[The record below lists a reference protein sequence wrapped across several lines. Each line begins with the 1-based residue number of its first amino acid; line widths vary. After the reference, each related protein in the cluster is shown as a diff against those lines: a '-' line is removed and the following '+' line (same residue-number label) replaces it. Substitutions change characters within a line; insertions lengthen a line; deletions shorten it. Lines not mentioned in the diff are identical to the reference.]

1 MNINKE
7 IDSPLS
13 SLLEELPSPP
23 EGKTGWPW
31 TVDSDPLPDLM
42 PDGSAWPK
50 ISVVT
55 PSYNQAQFIEE
66 TIRSVLLQ
74 GYPNLEF
81 IIIDGGSTDNTL
93 NIIKKYEPWISYWVS
108 EPDRG
113 QSHAIN
119 KGIAKATGKIFFWL
133 NSDDLVLP
141 GACERVAK
149 NFMDNPKTKM
159 VIGQAKVI
167 DAKANEISELFSNFS
182 TWEDLITSPYNK
194 VRQVS
199 TFFARSLFDECG
211 LLNEGIE
218 IAMDIEL
225 FSRLTRNHKPTVIS
239 DFVSA
244 FRVQGQSK
252 SFLNIIQGY
261 MEVDRFRKQLLQGN
275 NLLSKYSS
283 ASSENWLNLAKQE
296 KFDKS
301 DRIICLKNAVK
312 SNPKILLK
320 RQFWSVIPS
329 ILMKQ

>member
-1 MNINKE
+1 MR
-7 IDSPLS
+7 SPK
-13 SLLEELPSPP
+13 LEELPPPP

-42 PDGSAWPK
+42 PDGFAWPK

-81 IIIDGGSTDNTL
+81 IIIDGSSTDNTL
-93 NIIKKYEPWISYWVS
+93 EIIKKYEPWITYWVS

-119 KGIAKATGKIFFWL
+119 KGIVKATGAILFWL

-141 GACERVAK
+141 GAFERVAK
-149 NFMDNPKTKM
+149 NFMDNPETKM
-159 VIGQAKVI
+159 VIGQVKVI
-167 DAKANEISELFSNFS
+167 DAQANEISELISDFT
-182 TWEDLITSPYNK
+182 TWEDLVTSPYNK

-211 LLNEGIE
+211 LINEGIE

-239 DFVSA
+239 DFVST

-261 MEVDRFRKQLLQGN
+261 KEVDRFRKQLLKGN
-275 NLLSKYSS
+275 NLLPKYSA

-301 DRIICLKNAVK
+301 DRIDCLKHAVRI
-312 SNPKILLK
+312 NPKIILK
-320 RQFWSVIPS
+320 RKFWLLIPS